1 MKLVEIRTYR
11 LQPGARERFHAL
23 FAAAQPLVRTA
34 FDVVAFGPSAHDP
47 DSYFLIR
54 AFDDVAHRQES
65 QDAFYGSDAW
75 RNGPREAIVALIVDY
90 LDATFPLDAA
100 GVDALRR

>member
-1 MKLVEIRTYR
+1 MKLVEVRTYR
-11 LQPGARERFHAL
+11 LRAGSRERFHEL

-54 AFDDVAHRQES
+54 AFADVAHRQAS

-75 RNGPREAIVALIVDY
+75 RQGPREAIVALIVDH
-90 LDATFPLDAA
+90 LDATFLLDAA